1 MISSTIKTGLLIS
14 EEYFEYIMNARKNR
28 NVELLSPGGDADS
41 VKAAIYAGADA
52 VYCGLSTFNA
62 RQRASN
68 LTLQELEQLIRIAEQ
83 KNCRIYLT
91 LNTLVFDHEIPEVL
105 ELLKGAYQAGIR
117 VVIVQ
122 DLGLLHIL
130 KTYLKEIEVHA
141 STQLTTHNE
150 GQISF
155 LSRFG
160 VSQINLSRELSF
172 SEIKSLC
179 SVAHQKKIKVEVF
192 VHGAFCVSFS
202 GQCYFSSNLC
212 GKSGNKGACVQPCR
226 REYAVPDAKNKKELR
241 TVFNLKDNFVF
252 ADADKLFSTGVDSL
266 KIEGRIKKF
275 LYVYNVTSAWREQ
288 IDALQAG
295 NDIKSND
302 TRLESVFNRKFTSG
316 YVNGSLGEDMFID
329 TSRDQSLKFIA
340 NVTGYWADNKILSL
354 DKDIEVNEDFEILI
368 YTQDFTFIC
377 KGKLTK
383 KITAQQY
390 LFNIEHK
397 LKGMVNKGHQV
408 FTQDNLNAANGIKS
422 KIDKMHWEKVPLRIF
437 VSGRVGTKLK
447 AVFTS
452 PQKSITLFSE
462 IPLTTA
468 SKRPLDNE
476 TLFSQFSRL
485 GSSQFILENIDSSE
499 LEQES
504 FIPQKELNRL
514 RREAVDKLNDS
525 TIDVSRFTIPQPEY
539 QSPPAKRHK
548 KAFFIDDISKH
559 CASERMGDATV
570 FVIPNRIKD
579 VERTTAL
586 INENK
591 HITPFF
597 SSILIDEDFK
607 RASEL
612 LMKLD
617 RRMIITDNTG
627 IADIASRSG
636 IQWIAGPG
644 FNIVNSYAVESLLDM
659 KGFCGLFPSPE
670 FSEKE
675 RGPINIPTHIDRWVA
690 LNLQPALMTTRQCLI
705 RNISGC
711 SKKICDDTCLLNCDR
726 SATVTTSQGKRYRV
740 IKKPGF
746 YTILTRIIN

>member
-1 MISSTIKTGLLIS
+1 M
-14 EEYFEYIMNARKNR
+14 MNSQKNR
-28 NVELLSPGGDADS
+28 TIELLAPGGDADS

-68 LTLQELEQLIRIAEQ
+68 LTLQELEQLVRIAEQ

-105 ELLKGAYQAGIR
+105 ELLKDAYRVGIR

-130 KTYLKEIEVHA
+130 KTHLKEIEVHA

-155 LSRFG
+155 LSRFN
-160 VSQINLSRELSF
+160 VSQVNLSRELSF
-172 SEIKSLC
+172 SEIESLC
-179 SVAHQKKIKVEVF
+179 SVAHKKDIKVEVF

-202 GQCYFSSNLC
+202 GQCYFSSDLC

-226 REYAVPDAKNKKELR
+226 REYAVPDAKNRKEPG

-252 ADADKLFSTGVDSL
+252 ADADKLYGTGVDSL

-275 LYVYNVTSAWREQ
+275 FYVYNVTSAWREQ
-288 IDALQAG
+288 IDTMKTG
-295 NDIKSND
+295 NSIKSYD

-316 YVNGSLGEDMFID
+316 YFKGSLSEDMFID

-340 NVTGYWADNKILSL
+340 RVTGYWADRKILSL
-354 DKDIEVNEDFEILI
+354 DKDIDLDEGLEVLI

-377 KGKLTK
+377 KGELTK
-383 KITAQQY
+383 KITTQQY

-397 LKGMVNKGHQV
+397 LKGMISKGCQL
-408 FTQDNLNAANGIKS
+408 FTQDNLNAANSIKS
-422 KIDKMHWEKVPLRIF
+422 KIDMMHWEKVPLRII
-437 VSGRVGTKLK
+437 VSGRVGTNLK
-447 AVFTS
+447 VVFTS

-462 IPLTTA
+462 MPLTMA

-476 TLFSQFSRL
+476 TLFAQFSRL
-485 GSSQFILENIDSSE
+485 GTSQFILESVDTSD
-499 LEQES
+499 LLPES

-514 RREAVDKLNDS
+514 RREAVDKMCDI
-525 TIDVSRFTIPQPEY
+525 TIDLSRFTIPQPQY
-539 QSPPAKRHK
+539 RSPTVKAQK
-548 KAFFIDDISKH
+548 KAFFIDNIESYS
-559 CASERMGDATV
+559 ASEKKGDATV

-579 VERTTAL
+579 IDRTTTL

-607 RASEL
+607 CASEL

-617 RRMIITDNTG
+617 RRTIITDNTG
-627 IADIASRSG
+627 IADVASRSG
-636 IQWIAGPG
+636 IRWIAGPG
-644 FNIVNSYAVESLLDM
+644 FNIVNSYAVEALLAM
-659 KGFCGLFPSPE
+659 KGLCGLFLSPE

-675 RGPINIPTHIDRWVA
+675 RGPINIPSHIETWVA
-690 LNLQPALMTTRQCLI
+690 LNLQRALMTTRQCLI

-711 SKKICDDTCLLNCDR
+711 NKKVCDDTCLLNCDR
-726 SATVTTSQGKRYRV
+726 SATVTTSQGKRYQV

-746 YTILTRIIN
+746 YTILTRK